1 MEERFDN
8 LPQIQ
13 LLELNHLEEN
23 KGQMKGLPANPR
35 TIDDPRFKLLKESIT
50 ESPQFLKYNPLK
62 VYQHE
67 ENRYIVIGGN
77 MRFRALSE
85 LGFRFVPCII
95 FPTGTEY
102 ETLKKYVILDN
113 SGFGAW
119 DWNAL
124 NNDADWSKQQLASW
138 GVELPDDWNTNDDD
152 DNQPQSGSESYSRKV
167 IAPTYEPSGKCPS
180 FREMYD
186 TTKRDTLI
194 TEIEKADIP
203 DEVREFLREAAR
215 RHTVFNY
222 EKIADYYAQA
232 PAKIQDL
239 MERSALVIIDFDKAI
254 EGGYITMTKDLANAY
269 RIERGITDEEE
280 LNESDISEDYEE

>member
-35 TIDDPRFKLLKESIT
+35 TIEDPRYELLKESIT

-62 VYQHE
+62 VYPLDGGRH
-67 ENRYIVIGGN
+67 IVIGGN
-77 MRFRALSE
+77 MRFRALTD
-85 LGFRFVPCII
+85 LGFRFVPCIV
-95 FPTGTEY
+95 FPIGTDY

-113 SGFGAW
+113 AGFGAW

-124 NNDADWSKQQLASW
+124 KNDAEWSAQQLTSW
-138 GVELPDDWNTNDDD
+138 GVELPEDWDTDSSDGNQSQS
-152 DNQPQSGSESYSRKV
+152 DNENYSRKV
-167 IAPTYEPSGKCPS
+167 IAPTYEPSDKCPT
-180 FREMYD
+180 FHEMYD

-194 TEIEKADIP
+194 SEIEKADIP

-280 LNESDISEDYEE
+280 LTESDISEDYEE